1 VTGADAETF
10 RVDLRGIVGILSH
23 HLYSSPRVYLRELL
37 QNARDAVVAAQEID
51 PSTSTTIEITVDTAS
66 ATLTVRDHGVG
77 LTEQEMREVLATIGA
92 SSKREHVEATRRRF
106 LGQFGIGLLS
116 CFLIA
121 DRIEV
126 RSRSARTIDAPTLI
140 WQGRSDGSFT
150 ISPSEEP
157 LDSAGTE
164 VRVQARPDDRD
175 WAGADRVRML
185 ARRFA
190 ELLDLPI
197 MIRTDGGPDELVSR
211 RTPPWKLA
219 PTDAEAWCRQE
230 FGFYPL
236 AVLPIEIAVAGVSG
250 VAFIADSP
258 GRVGNRR
265 GDSAWSQGM
274 FVADDN
280 TQLAPDW
287 AYFVRLAVE
296 TGDLPLTASRE
307 SIQEASALPAVRE
320 QVGQQIRS
328 GIEAFAQRNAEG
340 FAQFMQ
346 IHVKGLLAMAV
357 SDHGML
363 DLVVRHL
370 LWDTSAGR
378 MTLAEAVNSY
388 STVRYAVTESDFD
401 TFRSVQAAQGELLI
415 NGSYVYGQEIL
426 SLLSRESGRTG
437 RLGRFDPEVFLA
449 QLPEPASD
457 EATALL
463 RRQAT
468 PVFDELGVELVLRAF
483 EPETTSVLYLKGD
496 AAEPTEDTDPD
507 PWAELLGEPAEEP
520 QRPRTVLNLH
530 SQIAQALGAISDP
543 DLLAEAV
550 VAVHTI
556 GMLTAGEHL
565 GDDQSRRLDR
575 SLRSLVLA
583 AARRA

>member
-1 VTGADAETF
+1 MTGADAEIF

-37 QNARDAVVAAQEID
+37 QNARDAVVAAQEFS
-51 PSTSTTIEITVDTAS
+51 PSPTAAIEILVDTAS
-66 ATLTVRDHGVG
+66 ATLTVRDHGIG
-77 LTEQEMREVLATIGA
+77 LTEREMREVLATIGA
-92 SSKREHVEATRRRF
+92 SSKREHIEATRRRF

-126 RSRSARTIDAPTLI
+126 RSRSARTADAPTLI
-140 WQGRSDGSFT
+140 WQGHSDGSFT
-150 ISPSEEP
+150 IAPAAEP
-157 LDSAGTE
+157 LDSSGTE

-175 WAGADRVRML
+175 WVHADRVRLL

-190 ELLDLPI
+190 ELLNVPI
-197 MIRTDGGPDELVSR
+197 TIRSDGAPAELVSC
-211 RTPPWKLA
+211 RTPPWRLD
-219 PTDAEAWCRQE
+219 PTEAEAWCRQE

-236 AVLPIEIAVAGVSG
+236 AVLPIGIAVAGVSG
-250 VAFIADSP
+250 VAYIADSP

-265 GDSAWSQGM
+265 GDSVWSQGM
-274 FVADDN
+274 FVAEDN

-287 AYFVRLAVE
+287 AYFVRLAIE

-328 GIEAFAQRNAEG
+328 GIEAFAHRDPEG

-370 LWDTSAGR
+370 LWETNQGR
-378 MTLAEAVNSY
+378 MTLADALHSY
-388 STVRYAVTESDFD
+388 SGVRYAVTESDFD
-401 TFRSVQAAQGELLI
+401 TFRAVLSAQGELLI
-415 NGSYVYGQEIL
+415 NGSYVYGHEIL
-426 SLLSRESGRTG
+426 SMLSRERGRTG
-437 RLGRFDPEVFLA
+437 RLGRFDPDVFLA
-449 QLPEPASD
+449 QLPEPASN
-457 EATALL
+457 EMTAVL
-463 RRQAT
+463 RRRAT
-468 PVFDELGVELVLRAF
+468 PIFDELGVELVLRAF
-483 EPETTSVLYLKGD
+483 EPTSASVLYLKGQAD
-496 AAEPTEDTDPD
+496 APADTDPD
-507 PWAELLGEPAEEP
+507 PWAEFMDDQGEAP
-520 QRPRTVLNLH
+520 QRPRTVLNMN
-530 SQIAQALGAISDP
+530 SDIAHTLGSIRDP
-543 DLLAEAV
+543 DLLGDAL

-556 GMLTAGEHL
+556 GMLTAREHL
-565 GDDQSRRLDR
+565 GEDQSRRLDQ
-575 SLRSLVLA
+575 SLRALVTA
-583 AARRA
+583 VAHRT